1 MPVSDGIADHTKLL
15 DALVHG
21 YIGID
26 VFTQVQFHAVVVF
39 MVGLLVQVF
48 QRLVAQSHSPLQT
61 FP

>member
-1 MPVSDGIADHTKLL
+1 MLVSDGIADHTKLL
-15 DALVHG
+15 DTFVHRHFG
-21 YIGID
+21 IGI
-26 VFTQVQFHAVVVF
+26 VTQVEFYTVVVF